1 MPIKVQSR
9 VICPQPILYSLTIVL
24 LTNHLFPPPFTD
36 VNTSS
41 SFTPVL
47 QPCVP
52 LSAVFL
58 LFLPSWWRCLTNSFL
73 TPLSLSLIKSTLPSL
88 IPLSWQ
94 WWMAAFTRL
103 SPLHISLPIRLTT
116 HIHTHWLSILLSL
129 HLPQTLALFLPS
141 FTLIRSVAASI
152 FSSNPTP
159 LLPPSCA
166 LFSHFL
172 VFFLSLPLA
181 FSLFP
186 RPSFVVRF
194 HTQYRYHSS
203 LSFLYIFGWLKR
215 TIRQRDDRGVI
226 LSKGWVGLQYT
237 RLPHE
242 EAMWAFFCFL
252 PGERESVCVC
262 VGLPVIMMV
271 WYARS
276 SFCMQALSPNIKGL
290 DYE

>member
-172 VFFLSLPLA
+172 VFFCLSPSRLA
-181 FSLFP
+181 FF
-186 RPSFVVRF
+186 RVR
-194 HTQYRYHSS
+194 HS
-203 LSFLYIFGWLKR
+203 LSVFIPSTDTTLPWAFYTFWMTKEDN
-215 TIRQRDDRGVI
+215 TT
-226 LSKGWVGLQYT
+226 KGWQRSDTIKRMSGLTVHTTAARRGYVGVL
-237 RLPHE
+237 L
-242 EAMWAFFCFL
+242 FL
-252 PGERESVCVC
+252 AWRERECVCVC
-262 VGLPVIMMV
+262 WPPCNYDGVVC
-271 WYARS
+271 S
-276 SFCMQALSPNIKGL
+276 Q
-290 DYE
+290 